1 MGWLIAVAVIALLAI
16 MPVGVRIAYNKAGFA
31 VSLIVGL
38 FRFKLFPR
46 PPKEKKDAEE
56 KPMKKKTEKPTEKQ
70 ENASGGSFTDF
81 LPIVK
86 VALDFL
92 NAFRQKIRI
101 DQLNLKLTMGGD
113 DPADLAVNYSRGWTA
128 LGALLPLLEQVF
140 VIKKRDLEVQCDFTA
155 EQTTVVAG
163 ADIKITVSR
172 LLALAVCYGIR
183 ALKEYLNIM
192 NKRKGG
198 AKT

>member
-1 MGWLIAVAVIALLAI
+1 MGWLITAAVILLLAI
-16 MPVGVRIAYNKAGFA
+16 MPVGIRVLYDEAGFVA
-31 VSLIVGL
+31 SLIVGA
-38 FRFKLFPR
+38 FRIKLFPR
-46 PPKEKKDAEE
+46 PKKEKKDHD
-56 KPMKKKTEKPTEKQ
+56 KKTAKKETEKSKEKQ
-70 ENASGGSFTDF
+70 GNPSGGSFTDF
-81 LPIVK
+81 MPLVK
-86 VALDFL
+86 IALDFL

-101 DQLNLKLTMGGD
+101 DQLRLKLTMGGG
-113 DPADLAVNYSRGWTA
+113 DPADLAINYSRGWTA

-140 VIKKRDLEVQCDFTA
+140 VIKKRNLEVQCDFIA
-155 EQTTVVAG
+155 EQTTVIAG
-163 ADIKITVSR
+163 ADIKITVFR